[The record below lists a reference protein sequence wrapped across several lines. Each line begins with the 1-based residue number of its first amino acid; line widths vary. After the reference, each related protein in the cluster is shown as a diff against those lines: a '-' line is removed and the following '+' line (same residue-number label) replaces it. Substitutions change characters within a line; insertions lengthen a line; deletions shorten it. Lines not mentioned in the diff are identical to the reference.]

1 MARAATLTRTPPG
14 VSAQVLALRYELMQG
29 AMRPVV
35 TFALAGRKVEILE
48 GRDALWAIV
57 RRPGKG
63 GLAIRA
69 AHLPGGAAKLR
80 KVRGDSSETCRVDL
94 EGPMGAQ
101 TVRFSVADAELSVLR
116 ITTTLTPAAPLLIPF
131 LPRDLYPLG
140 ENDDPIGA
148 VGRVEAAQ
156 RGLNTG
162 LSYFHL
168 DDPAFGSVL
177 YVQNFT
183 ALAEYFAATDTTPD
197 SAVGGEWPELGYLP
211 PSPPQSGTPP
221 VKPLPEGK
229 ATTISDALIV
239 FHDDVAPDGQ
249 DMGRRFIQM
258 LGAAYRKLDLPDT
271 DFRDWVSRADRT
283 LRDLDQADEATVRH
297 YGHRYAHPYTD
308 AEYPD
313 IMVQMSL
320 IGALRDFAVWRK
332 RPVALEAEFMAGLGK
347 FRDAKLKTLR
357 RYLPN
362 VGKDKDKDAVDSW
375 YLYHPMLNLGRLALD
390 GEASAKRLFLGA
402 LGYAIKAAH
411 HFDYAW
417 PIQFKVDDFSV
428 IVEARNNDGLGQTDV
443 GGLYAYVMLQAYELT
458 KKDQYL
464 REARAAI
471 DAAKDM
477 RFELNYQANLTAWGA
492 ASCMRLWR
500 ITAKDYYLRHSYV
513 YLASFFHNSA
523 IWESQIKAARHYS
536 NFLGVTC
543 LHDGPYMA
551 IYECFD
557 SFAAF
562 ERYLKDSGPDLDP
575 AARMLIS
582 EYCRYA
588 LHRAWF
594 YYPDALPADCL
605 ATEIRN
611 GHIDAALSFPLED
624 LYHDGQPAGQ
634 VGQEIYG
641 AGAALVFASR
651 AFHSVEG
658 EHFQIYCDHF
668 LMASE
673 RNGAR
678 SVTIRLD
685 GGDGCRARLALV
697 RRGRSRL
704 PVFTVEVAGGDRI
717 RPAHKSNE
725 RIDFTLPASGRVT
738 IRWAKAKDKA

>member
-1 MARAATLTRTPPG
+1 MAKAGILTKAPPG
-14 VSAQVLALRYELMQG
+14 VSPQVLALRDEMVRG
-29 AMRPVV
+29 SMREVA
-35 TFALAGRKVEILE
+35 TFVLAGRSVEVLE
-48 GRDALWAIV
+48 GRDALWAVV
-57 RRPGKG
+57 RRHGKG

-69 AHLPGGAAKLR
+69 AHLPGGATKVR
-80 KVRGDSSETCRVDL
+80 KVRTHHTEICRVAL
-94 EGPMGAQ
+94 AGPMGAQ
-101 TVRFSVADAELSVLR
+101 TVSFDVVDTELPTLR
-116 ITTTLTPAAPLLIPF
+116 ITTKLTPATSLLVPF

-140 ENDDPIGA
+140 ENNDPIRA

-162 LSYFHL
+162 LAYFHL
-168 DDPAFGSVL
+168 DEPAFGSVL
-177 YVQNFT
+177 YFQNFT
-183 ALAEYFAATDTTPD
+183 ALADYFEATGTTPD
-197 SAVGGEWPELGYLP
+197 GAVGGEWPELGYLP
-211 PSPPQSGTPP
+211 PTPPQSGTPP
-221 VKPLPEGK
+221 INPLTEGSE
-229 ATTISDALIV
+229 TTISDALIV
-239 FHDDVAPDGQ
+239 FHDVVAADGQ

-258 LGAAYRKLDLPDT
+258 LGAAYRRLELPT
-271 DFRDWVSRADRT
+271 TEFRDWVVRADRT
-283 LRDLDQADEATVRH
+283 LRDLDQAEEATIRH
-297 YGHRYAHPYTD
+297 YGKRYAHPYTE

-320 IGALRDFAVWRK
+320 IAALHDFAVWREK
-332 RPVALEAEFMAGLGK
+332 PIPLEAEFLAGLGK

-362 VGKDKDKDAVDSW
+362 VGKDKDKNAVDSW
-375 YLYHPMLNLGRLALD
+375 YLYHPMLNLGRLALG
-390 GEASAKRLFLGA
+390 GEARAKRMFLGT
-402 LGYAIKAAH
+402 LGYAMKAAH
-411 HFDYAW
+411 HFRYAW

-428 IVEARNNDGLGQTDV
+428 IVEARNDDGLGQTDV

-458 KKDQYL
+458 KKEQYL

-492 ASCMRLWR
+492 AACMRLWR
-500 ITAKDYYLRHSYV
+500 ITAEEFYLRHSYV

-536 NFLGVTC
+536 NFLSVTC
-543 LHDGPYMA
+543 LHDAPYMA

-562 ERYLKDSGPDLDP
+562 ERYLRDSGPDLDP
-575 AARMLIS
+575 AARMLVS

-594 YYPDALPADCL
+594 YYPDALPKGII
-605 ATEIRN
+605 ATDIRN
-611 GHIDAALSFPLED
+611 GHIDPALSFPLED

-651 AFHSVEG
+651 AFHAVDG
-658 EHFQIYCDHF
+658 ETFQIYCDHF

-673 RNGAR
+673 RNSAT
-678 SVTIRLD
+678 SMTVRLD
-685 GGDGCRARLALV
+685 GGEGCRARLALV
-697 RRGRSRL
+697 RRGRKPL
-704 PVFTVEVAGGDRI
+704 PNFIVEAAGGDRV
-717 RPAHKSNE
+717 RASHKSIDW
-725 RIDFTLPASGRVT
+725 IDFTILASGRVT
-738 IRWAKAKDKA
+738 IRWTKEKDQT